1 MRALVV
7 ADPISA
13 SRFIDNKFKA
23 VLDFLLFHKVPAER
37 RPLGNVIH
45 HCVRREYQSRGVQ
58 HFHLQIWVED
68 APLMDDGV
76 TNEEEISAFIA
87 KYATCQLPDPT
98 LCPTLH
104 ERVMKFQHHKC
115 NDYCLRSKKTKTGF
129 RKACQFG
136 FPRPQCDKM
145 HLHSVV
151 EAVAGRKCL
160 KTN

>member
-1 MRALVV
+1 MHNSSISALVV

-23 VLDFLLFHKVPAER
+23 VLDFLLFDKVPDEK

-45 HCVRREYQSRGVQ
+45 YCIRREYQSRGVQ

-76 TNEEEISAFIA
+76 INKEEISAFIA

-98 LCPTLH
+98 LCPTLY
-104 ERVMKFQHHKC
+104 ERIMKFQHHKC
-115 NDYCLRSKKTKTGF
+115 NDYCLRS
-129 RKACQFG
+129 RKQKLVSEKHVGLDF
-136 FPRPQCDKM
+136 QD
-145 HLHSVV
+145 LSVKN
-151 EAVAGRKCL
+151 ASA
-160 KTN
+160 